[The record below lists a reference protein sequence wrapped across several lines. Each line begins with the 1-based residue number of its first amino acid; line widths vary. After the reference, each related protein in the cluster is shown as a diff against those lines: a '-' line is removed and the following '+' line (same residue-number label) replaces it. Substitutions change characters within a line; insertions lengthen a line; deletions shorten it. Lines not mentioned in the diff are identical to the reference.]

1 MKNNTGIRS
10 FVANAT
16 IPYGARVMLSNGKVV
31 LADATSANH
40 LGIAQNDAV
49 ADQVVAV
56 SLTNAPGTQEMIAAV
71 AVTAGALV
79 YPAANGKI
87 NVTAGSN
94 DPVGRALQ
102 AASADGEIIEVAPV
116 L

>member
-1 MKNNTGIRS
+1 MKNTSGIRS

-16 IPYGARVMLSNGKVV
+16 IPYGARVELSSGKVI
-31 LADATSANH
+31 LGTASSANH
-40 LGIAQNDAV
+40 VGIAQNDAV

-56 SLTNAPGTQEMIAAV
+56 ALVNTSGTQEMIAGSAI
-71 AVTAGALV
+71 TAGALV
-79 YPAANGKI
+79 YPAASGKV

-94 DPVGRALQ
+94 SPVGRALQ
-102 AASADGEIIEVAPV
+102 AASGDGEIIEVAPV